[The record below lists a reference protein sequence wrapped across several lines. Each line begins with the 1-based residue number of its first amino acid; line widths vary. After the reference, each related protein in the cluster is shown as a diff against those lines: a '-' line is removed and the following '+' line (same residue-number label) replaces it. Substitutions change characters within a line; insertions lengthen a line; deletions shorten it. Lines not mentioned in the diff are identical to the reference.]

1 MRFLFEILGVFF
13 LGEVHFFPHESQVPC
28 YLLPELGVGEPQPL
42 AHGRRCSGSSRR
54 HGEAAGWRSG
64 RLVRP
69 LRVGR
74 CAAFWKPREKR
85 SARHTVIYL
94 CLLFVSFLFFFF
106 LFLSVFFSRM
116 KFSSSHRPSG
126 PPEVRMTQ
134 NIQRGLWNDC
144 GRHVGSFALHL
155 GGSILTAGQSCES
168 QHTVL
173 QFLFWPKSQ
182 EVYLARKE
190 RTMQLL
196 DWSLS
201 QKAIQDISTIVLV
214 RAEVVGMGPSHSPFR
229 T

>member
-1 MRFLFEILGVFF
+1 MASPSHWLMAADARDLHVGTEKPPGGDLGAW
-13 LGEVHFFPHESQVPC
+13 C
-28 YLLPELGVGEPQPL
+28 
-42 AHGRRCSGSSRR
+42 GRR
-54 HGEAAGWRSG
+54 
-64 RLVRP
+64 
-69 LRVGR
+69 RVGVLR
-74 CAAFWKPREKR
+74 FASPGNNAVPDTLLFICVCFW
-85 SARHTVIYL
+85 SL
-94 CLLFVSFLFFFF
+94 FGFLLFVSLFFF
-106 LFLSVFFSRM
+106 RM
-116 KFSSSHRPSG
+116 KFSSSHRPSE

-134 NIQRGLWNDC
+134 NTQRGLWNDC
-144 GRHVGSFALHL
+144 GRHVGSSALQL

-201 QKAIQDISTIVLV
+201 QKAIQDISTIMLV